1 MRPAPARERLKSH
14 RREDDVLLAEK
25 PKSGAAQRT
34 QAEAKRS
41 PWDDLSP
48 LREALFSVE
57 KLEEHARNLAREQVV
72 ATRPVSH
79 SSLARRIGDNAR
91 ALSQAYRTLSVASGA
106 GETIA
111 PAGEWILDNYHVVE
125 RQIRDI
131 RTDLPPGYYKR
142 LPKLGSGFLSGYP
155 RVLGASWAYVAHT
168 DSHFDPDI
176 LCRFLCAYQT
186 AAPLMIGEL
195 WAVPITLRVLL
206 VENLRRFAE
215 VTLRARAARLRANA
229 LADRLIIDAAHSPDA
244 LKTSLAALGEAGLN
258 NAFIDQLAQRLRD
271 QDPSVAPALAWLE
284 QRLAFD
290 KTSIDEVVG
299 AEQQREIN
307 ATITVRNIITS
318 MRLANDVDWRD
329 LVERMSLVDG
339 LLASSTAFARM
350 DFPTR
355 DLYRRAVED
364 IARGAG
370 RSELDITRSA
380 AAAAAQ
386 APPAE
391 IQDDPRIADPGHYLI
406 GAGRPWFEKTLGYQ
420 APPLSWPA
428 RAAKALGIGGY
439 VAAGV
444 SASLA
449 LLALGLWLISSF
461 DLGWRWLALLGALG
475 AAPAAEAAVSLVNNL
490 LTRGLV
496 ATSLPAMELPEGV
509 PDELRT
515 LVVAPTLLTSQ
526 EAVAELIQRL
536 EVHYLS
542 SPKGEVYFA
551 ILSDWTDADTPHA
564 DTDETLLQAAA
575 QGVARLNEKYGPAPA
590 GARFLLFHRKRVWTQ
605 SEGKWIGWERKRGKL
620 SELNELL
627 RGGGPTTFIPV
638 DGAEPRAP
646 QGVRYVIT
654 LDADTRLTAE
664 AVRRLIGK
672 MAHPLNAPRF
682 DPVKR
687 RVVDGYGI
695 LQPRVTPSM
704 PIGLDA
710 TPFLRIFSSMSG
722 IDPYAAAAS
731 DVYQDLL
738 GEGSYTGKG
747 IYDVDA
753 FRAALCERVPASSL
767 LSHDLFEGDFARAA
781 LVSDIEFVEEFPDR
795 YDVAA
800 LRHHRWARGDWQ
812 LLPWIIGLARDLRGR
827 PIAVTAVGR
836 WKMIDNLRRSLA
848 APAATLA
855 LLAGLALPAQASLVW
870 VSFILALLAAT
881 ALIPVM
887 SLFTPR
893 WGRVGR
899 RDLRAVAA
907 NVRLAFGQWLLS
919 FALLAH
925 QGLLMADATGRTLVR
940 LISRR
945 KLLEWTPAAQ
955 ARFAARP
962 TLASYYRYMF
972 GAVAIAI
979 AALVVSVT
987 AHGHISVAAALL
999 ALVWAVSP
1007 AIAVW
1012 ASQPHPPRRAR
1023 RLTPD
1028 DAMALRLI
1036 ARRTWRYFETFV
1048 TPAHNW
1054 LPPDNFQQDPK
1065 DLVAHRTSP
1074 TNIGLYLL
1082 SALAARDLGW
1092 SGLADTVVR
1101 LEATLATLRKLDRFR
1116 GHFYNWYDT
1125 HDLRALE
1132 PRYVSS
1138 VDSGNLAG
1146 HLIVVAN
1153 ACLEWG
1159 APPGKAPCSA
1169 LDVDALAIA
1178 RAEAAKLRA
1187 VRRMP
1192 TLPWEHLEQEL
1203 AELEQTARAPAT
1215 NLAGP
1220 IAHLAELSR
1229 RAETIADTVEAHALD
1244 QEDDASRDFVYWLRA
1259 ASNSFAKRFNETLSP
1274 PDEALTPKLAS
1285 LARSFRA
1292 MAIEMDFTFLL
1303 DRHRLLLS
1311 IGYRGADGVLDPSC
1325 YDLLA
1330 SEARLA
1336 SLFAIAKGDAP
1347 TKHWFRLGHAVTLLS
1362 QGPAL
1367 ISWSGSMFEY
1377 LMPALVMREP
1387 RHSLLERTNELIVQR
1402 QIEHGRRLR
1411 TPWGVS
1417 ESAYNARDLELN
1429 YQYSNFGVPGLGLK
1443 RGLADNLVI
1452 SPYATA
1458 LAAMVRPLA
1467 AVRNF
1472 RELAQMGA
1480 LGRFGFYEAVDFT
1493 PERVQAGRR
1502 AEIVQSFMAHH
1513 QGMTISAIA
1522 NVLCEDV
1529 LRARFHA
1536 EPMIKAVELLLQE
1549 RVPLDIQPPLASHGA
1564 ERATRT
1570 ISERNSAPSP
1580 RSPSPWSASPSA
1592 HLLSNGRYSVMLTAA
1607 GGGYSCWRGLALTR
1621 WREDAT
1627 CDDWGAFFYIR
1638 DVERDVFWSPTLQPA
1653 RRRAHVHRVS
1663 FDEGKAEFS
1672 CSGDGLSTTLEIIVS
1687 EEDDAEVR
1695 RLSIRNTGVAA
1706 RELEITSFAE
1716 LALSTA
1722 ASDIAHAAFSKL
1734 FVELEHLPR
1743 TGALI
1748 ARRRLRNPDEA
1759 PVWVAHLA
1767 IVEGELVGQR
1777 EFETDRSKFI
1787 GRGRDASQPLA
1798 VLSGAPLS
1806 GSTGATLDPIFALRR
1821 RVHLSPGESAR
1832 VHFWTMA
1839 ASSRQE
1845 VIELIDKHNDGA
1857 AFARAEAL
1865 AWTQAQIE
1873 LHHLGVDRASAG
1885 LYQRLAGHLLYANPA
1900 MRPGSN
1906 AISAGRADQSRL
1918 WSMGVS
1924 GDLPIILVRLS
1935 EAHEITVVDEAL
1947 QAFEYL
1953 RTKRLAVDLVIVNE
1967 RAASYQQDL
1976 QNAIEHAVHV
1986 AQARPHIGAETGGHI
2001 YVLRADLVGE
2011 AERAALASAAR
2022 VVLRGDR
2029 GSLTEQLRRRP
2040 EAAHIGREGPRKR
2053 ASASPLQTPG
2063 PAPDLDYFNGL
2074 GGFAR
2079 TGDEYVIT
2087 LAPGQTTPAPWINV
2101 IANAGFGFQV
2111 SETGAGFAWSEN
2123 SREHQI
2129 TPWSNDAVRDPAGQ
2143 AFYVRDCD
2151 SGELLS
2157 PTAAPLHDEDASY
2170 IIRHGRGYS
2179 RFEHAARGLALS
2191 LVEYVPLT
2199 DPLKISRLVIVNTG
2213 KAPRRLAI
2221 AAYVEW
2227 VLGPSR
2233 QSSAPHIV
2241 TELDQSG
2248 ALLASNSWN
2257 GAFASRVAFADM
2269 AGRQQSWTC
2278 DRREFIGRNGSL
2290 SAPAALVADV
2300 HMSGRLGAGLDPCAA
2315 MQTNIE
2321 LAAGQSAEIVFLLGD
2336 APSAEAARALIER
2349 YRTADLDA
2357 VLDDVR
2363 AFWNDTLGAVQVKTP
2378 DRSFDLMMNGAL
2390 LYQTLACR
2398 MWARSGFYQA
2408 SGAYGF
2414 RDQLQDAMALTTAR
2428 PELARAHLLRAA
2440 AQQFKEGDVQHWWLP
2455 HTGQGV
2461 RTRIS
2466 DDRLWLPYAVAHYI
2480 AATGDVAILD
2490 EHAPFLEGSEL
2501 EVGQA
2506 EAFFRPDR
2514 SRETATLYEHCARA
2528 LDASLAV
2535 GAHGAPLI
2543 GGGDWNDGL
2552 NRLGLEGRGE
2562 SVWLGWFLCAVLDD
2576 FLPLAE
2582 AKNDTAR
2589 AAQWRQRAGSIRA
2602 ALEREAWDGEWYRRA
2617 WADNGEAIGSAANEE
2632 CRLDSIAQSW
2642 AVLSGAAE
2650 PERARRA
2657 MAAVE
2662 RDLIREQDGMA
2673 LLFAPPF
2680 DKALLDPGYIKGYP
2694 PGIRENGGQYTHGAV
2709 WSIMALAAL
2718 GEGDKAAAL
2727 FWMLNPINHAR
2738 TRTDAHRYRVEPYVM
2753 AADVY
2758 SAPGQV
2764 GRGGWTWYTGSAGLM
2779 YRAGLEHIL
2788 GLRIE
2793 GHQLRIAPCIPKNW
2807 PGFSLTLRRGS
2818 TSFEISVAN
2827 PDGVSSGVERLLLD
2841 GRELAAPSVPL
2852 LQDGQSHR
2860 IEVVLGG
2867 GAPVA
2872 ADQDEAPARL

>member
-1 MRPAPARERLKSH
+1 MKAPPARARLRLH
-14 RREDDVLLAEK
+14 RLEDDVVLAAK
-25 PKSGAAQRT
+25 PNGAPQRAQGD
-34 QAEAKRS
+34 AKGS
-41 PWDDLSP
+41 PWDDISP

-57 KLEEHARNLAREQVV
+57 RLEEHARNLAREHTI
-72 ATRPVSH
+72 AARPASRP
-79 SSLARRIGDNAR
+79 SLARRIGANAR
-91 ALSQAYRTLSVASGA
+91 VLSEAYQTLSAAAGA

-131 RTDLPPGYYKR
+131 RTDLPPGYYKT
-142 LPKLGSGFLSGYP
+142 LPKLGSGFLQGYP
-155 RVLGASWAYVAHT
+155 RVLGATWAYVAHT

-186 AAPLMIGEL
+186 TAPLMIGEL

-215 VTLRARAARLRANA
+215 VTLRAREARIRANA
-229 LADRLIIDAAHSPDA
+229 LADRLIIDAARGADT
-244 LKTSLAALGEAGLN
+244 LKASLAALGDAALS
-258 NAFIDQLAQRLRD
+258 NAFTDQLAQRLRD

-284 QRLAFD
+284 QRLAFE

-339 LLASSTAFARM
+339 VLANSTAFARM

-355 DLYRRAVED
+355 DLYRRAIED

-370 RSELDITRSA
+370 RSELDIARSA

-391 IQDDPRIADPGHYLI
+391 IQDNPRIADPGHYLI
-406 GAGRPWFEKTLGYQ
+406 GAGRPWFEKALDYS

-444 SASLA
+444 STSLA
-449 LLALGLWLISSF
+449 LLGLGLWVMASF
-461 DLGWRWLALLGALG
+461 GLDWRWLTLLGVVG
-475 AAPAAEAAVSLVNNL
+475 AVPAAEAAVAIVNNA

-509 PDELRT
+509 PNELRT
-515 LVVAPTLLTSQ
+515 LVVAPILLTSQ
-526 EAVAELIQRL
+526 EAIAELIQRL

-551 ILSDWTDADTPHA
+551 LLSDWTDANAPHT
-564 DTDETLLQAAA
+564 DTDDALVHRAA
-575 QGVARLNEKYGPAPA
+575 QGIAQLNEKYGPARA
-590 GARFLLFHRKRVWTQ
+590 GARFLLLHRKRVWTP

-627 RGGGPTTFIPV
+627 RSGRPTTFVAV
-638 DGAEPRAP
+638 DGAAPRAP
-646 QGVRYVIT
+646 EGVRYVIT

-672 MAHPLNAPRF
+672 MAHPLNAPRL
-682 DPVKR
+682 DPLKR

-704 PIGLDA
+704 PVGCDA
-710 TPFLRIFSSMSG
+710 TPFLRIFSNMSG

-753 FRAALCERVPASSL
+753 FRAALCDRVPASSL

-795 YDVAA
+795 YDAAA

-812 LLPWIIGLARDLRGR
+812 LLPWIIGPARDLRGK
-827 PIAVTAVGR
+827 PVAVTAVGR
-836 WKMIDNLRRSLA
+836 WKMIDNLRRSFA

-855 LLAGLALPAQASLVW
+855 LLAGLALSTQASLAW
-870 VSFILALLAAT
+870 IGFILALLAAAPLMPVL
-881 ALIPVM
+881 AL
-887 SLFTPR
+887 LAPR
-893 WGRVGR
+893 WGHGGR

-907 NVRLAFGQWLLS
+907 NIRLALAQWLLS
-919 FALLAH
+919 SALLAH
-925 QGLLMADATGRTLVR
+925 QGWLMADAAGRTLLR
-940 LISRR
+940 LVSRK

-955 ARFAARP
+955 ARFSARP

-972 GAVAIAI
+972 GALAIGG
-979 AALVVSVT
+979 AALVVSWM
-987 AHGHISVAAALL
+987 AHGHISVASAVL
-999 ALVWAVSP
+999 ALAWSASP

-1012 ASQPHPPRRAR
+1012 ASRTHSPRRAR
-1023 RLTPD
+1023 KLTVE
-1028 DAMALRLI
+1028 DAKALRLI

-1065 DLVAHRTSP
+1065 AVVAHRTSP

-1082 SALAARDLGW
+1082 SALAAHDLGW
-1092 SGLADTVVR
+1092 AGLGDTLAR
-1101 LEATLATLRKLDRFR
+1101 LEATLATLNKLDRFR

-1153 ACLEWG
+1153 ACIEWG
-1159 APPGKAPCSA
+1159 ARPGKASCSA
-1169 LDVDALAIA
+1169 LDVDALSIA
-1178 RAEAAKLRA
+1178 RAEAASLRA

-1192 TLPWEHLEQEL
+1192 TLPWEHVEQEL
-1203 AELEQTARAPAT
+1203 AELEQKVYA
-1215 NLAGP
+1215 LAGDQAAP
-1220 IAHLAELSR
+1220 IEHLSELSR

-1244 QEDDASRDFVYWLRA
+1244 DDDDSSRDLVYWLRA
-1259 ASNSFAKRFNETLSP
+1259 ASSSFAKRLNETLSP
-1274 PDEALTPKLAS
+1274 TDEALGQRLAS
-1285 LARSFRA
+1285 LARAFRT
-1292 MAIEMDFTFLL
+1292 MAVEMDFTFLL

-1347 TKHWFRLGHAVTLLS
+1347 TKHWFRLGHAVTLLA

-1402 QIEHGRRLR
+1402 QIEHGRDAR

-1458 LAAMVRPLA
+1458 LAAMVQPLA

-1472 RELAQMGA
+1472 RELAEMGA

-1493 PERVQAGRR
+1493 PERVQTGRR

-1522 NVLCEDV
+1522 NVLCADV

-1536 EPMIKAVELLLQE
+1536 EPMIKAAELLLQE
-1549 RVPLDIQPPLASHGA
+1549 RVPLDIQPPPASHGA
-1564 ERATRT
+1564 ERAARP
-1570 ISERNSAPSP
+1570 IAERNSVPSP
-1580 RSPSPWSASPSA
+1580 RSPSPWSASPSS
-1592 HLLSNGRYSVMLTAA
+1592 HLLSNGRYSVMVTASGA
-1607 GGGYSCWRGLALTR
+1607 GYSCWRGLALTR

-1627 CDDWGAFFYIR
+1627 CDDWGAFLYIR

-1653 RRRAHVHRVS
+1653 RRRAHAHRVS

-1672 CSGDGLSTTLEIIVS
+1672 CSGDGLSTALEILVS

-1695 RLSIRNTGVAA
+1695 RLSIRNTGLGA
-1706 RELEITSFAE
+1706 REVEVTSFAE
-1716 LALSTA
+1716 LALTTP
-1722 ASDIAHAAFSKL
+1722 ASDIAHPAFSKL
-1734 FVELEHLPR
+1734 FVEIEHLAR

-1748 ARRRLRNPDEA
+1748 ARRRLRSADEPA
-1759 PVWVAHLA
+1759 MWAAHLA
-1767 IVEGELVGQR
+1767 VVEGELVGQR
-1777 EFETDRSKFI
+1777 EFETDRGKFL
-1787 GRGRDASQPLA
+1787 GRGRDVGQPLA

-1821 RVHLSPGESAR
+1821 RVRLGPGESAR
-1832 VHFWTMA
+1832 IHFWTVA

-1845 VIELIDKHNDGA
+1845 VIELIDKHNDSA
-1857 AFARAEAL
+1857 AFARAQAL

-1873 LHHLGVDRASAG
+1873 LHHLGVDRAAAG
-1885 LYQRLAGHLLYANPA
+1885 VYQRLAGHLLYANPA
-1900 MRPGSN
+1900 MRPGSD
-1906 AISAGRADQSRL
+1906 AIDAGRADQSRL

-1924 GDLPIILVRLS
+1924 GDLPILLVRLS
-1935 EAHEITVVDEAL
+1935 EAHEIAIVEEAL

-2001 YVLRADLVGE
+2001 YVLRADLV
-2011 AERAALASAAR
+2011 AELQRAALASAAR

-2029 GSLTEQLRRRP
+2029 GSLAEQLRRRP
-2040 EAAHIGREGPRKR
+2040 EAAHIGREAPRKR
-2053 ASASPLQTPG
+2053 ASGSALHTPG

-2111 SETGAGFAWSEN
+2111 SEAGAGFVWSEN

-2129 TPWSNDAVRDPAGQ
+2129 TPWSNDPVRDSAGQ
-2143 AFYVRDCD
+2143 AFYVRDRD
-2151 SGELLS
+2151 SGEIFS
-2157 PTAAPLHDEDASY
+2157 PTAAPLHDEGASHT
-2170 IIRHGRGYS
+2170 IRHGRGYS
-2179 RFEHAARGLALS
+2179 RFEHAARGLSLS
-2191 LVEYVPLT
+2191 LIEYVPLA
-2199 DPLKISRLVIVNTG
+2199 DPIKISRLVIVNT
-2213 KAPRRLAI
+2213 AQASRRLAI

-2227 VLGPSR
+2227 ALGASR

-2241 TELDQSG
+2241 TERDQNG
-2248 ALLASNSWN
+2248 ALFASNSWN

-2269 AGRQQSWTC
+2269 GGRQQSWTG

-2290 SAPAALVADV
+2290 SAPAALAADADL
-2300 HMSGRLGAGLDPCAA
+2300 SGRLGAGLDPCAA
-2315 MQTNIE
+2315 MVTNIE

-2336 APSAEAARALIER
+2336 APSAETARALIER

-2357 VLDDVR
+2357 VLDEVR

-2378 DRSFDLMMNGAL
+2378 DHSFDLMMNGAL

-2414 RDQLQDAMALTTAR
+2414 RDQLQDAMALVIAK
-2428 PELARAHLLRAA
+2428 PELARAHLLCAA
-2440 AQQFKEGDVQHWWLP
+2440 AQQFQKGDVQHWWLP
-2455 HTGQGV
+2455 HSGQGV

-2466 DDRLWLPYAVAHYI
+2466 DDRLWLPFAVAHYL
-2480 AATGDVAILD
+2480 ATTGDEAILD
-2490 EHAPFLEGSEL
+2490 EHASFLEGPEL
-2501 EVGQA
+2501 KAGQA
-2506 EAFFRPDR
+2506 EAFFRPER
-2514 SRETATLYEHCARA
+2514 SHETATLYEHCARA

-2543 GGGDWNDGL
+2543 GGGDWNDGF
-2552 NRLGLEGRGE
+2552 NRMGLEGRGE
-2562 SVWLGWFLCAVLDD
+2562 SVWLGWFLCAALRD
-2576 FLPLAE
+2576 FLPIAE
-2582 AKNDTAR
+2582 AKSDAAR
-2589 AAQWRQRAGSIRA
+2589 VARWRQHAQSLRA

-2617 WADNGEAIGSAANEE
+2617 WTDNGEAIGSAANEE

-2642 AVLSGAAE
+2642 AVLSGAADG
-2650 PERARRA
+2650 ERARRA

-2662 RDLIREQDGMA
+2662 RDLVREQDGMA
-2673 LLFAPPF
+2673 LLFTPPF
-2680 DKALLDPGYIKGYP
+2680 DKARLDPGYIKGYP
-2694 PGIRENGGQYTHGAV
+2694 PGVRENGGQYTHGAV

-2779 YRAGLEHIL
+2779 YRAGLEYIL

-2807 PGFSLTLRRGS
+2807 PGFSLTLRHGS
-2818 TSFEISVAN
+2818 ISLEISVAN
-2827 PDGVSSGVERLLLD
+2827 PRGVSCGVERLLLD
-2841 GRELAAPSVPL
+2841 GRELAGPSVPL
-2852 LQDGQSHR
+2852 PQDGQAHR
-2860 IEVVLGG
+2860 LEIVLGG

-2872 ADQDEAPARL
+2872 ADQDRAPALA

>member
-1 MRPAPARERLKSH
+1 MKSARERLRLH
-14 RREDDVLLAEK
+14 RPEDDVVLAAK
-25 PKSGAAQRT
+25 PRNGVLRRAHG
-34 QAEAKRS
+34 EAKRS
-41 PWDDLSP
+41 PWDDLTP
-48 LREALFSVE
+48 LREPLFSVE
-57 KLEEHARNLAREQVV
+57 RLEEHARNLAREHII
-72 ATRPVSH
+72 AARPASRP
-79 SSLARRIGDNAR
+79 SLARRIGDNAR
-91 ALSQAYRTLSVASGA
+91 ALSEAYHNLLAAAGA

-125 RQIRDI
+125 RQIREI
-131 RTDLPPGYYKR
+131 RTDLPAGYYKR
-142 LPKLGSGFLSGYP
+142 LPKLGSGFLRGYP
-155 RVLGASWAYVAHT
+155 RVLGATWAYVAHT

-206 VENLRRFAE
+206 VENLRRFAQ
-215 VTLRARAARLRANA
+215 VTLRAREARIRADG
-229 LADRLIIDAAHSPDA
+229 LADRLIIDAARGPDA
-244 LKTSLAALGEAGLN
+244 LKASLAALGEAGLN
-258 NAFIDQLAQRLRD
+258 NAFADQLAQRLRD

-284 QRLAFD
+284 QRLAFE
-290 KTSIDEVVG
+290 KTTIDEIVG

-318 MRLANDVDWRD
+318 MRLVNDVDWRD

-339 LLASSTAFARM
+339 LLANSMAFARM

-364 IARGAG
+364 MARGAG
-370 RSELDITRSA
+370 RSELDVARSA

-391 IQDDPRIADPGHYLI
+391 VQDDPRIADPGHYLI
-406 GAGRPWFEKTLGYQ
+406 GAGRTWFEKALGYR

-428 RAAKALGIGGY
+428 RMAKALGIGGY

-444 SASLA
+444 SASLV
-449 LLALGLWLISSF
+449 LLALGLWLMASF
-461 DLGWRWLALLGALG
+461 GLDWRWLALLGVLG
-475 AAPAAEAAVSLVNNL
+475 AVPAAEAAVSLVNNL
-490 LTRGLV
+490 LTRGLI
-496 ATSLPAMELPEGV
+496 ATFLPAMDLPEGV

-515 LVVAPTLLTSQ
+515 LVVTPTLLTSQ
-526 EAVAELIQRL
+526 EAVEDLIQRL

-551 ILSDWTDADTPHA
+551 LLSDWTDADAPHI
-564 DTDETLLQAAA
+564 DTDNALLQAAA
-575 QGVARLNEKYGPAPA
+575 QGIAQLNGRYGPARA
-590 GARFLLFHRKRVWTQ
+590 GARFLLLHRKRVWTQ

-627 RGGGPTTFIPV
+627 RGGRPTTFVPV
-638 DGAEPRAP
+638 DGVAPRAP
-646 QGVRYVIT
+646 PGVRYVIT

-687 RVVDGYGI
+687 RVVAGYAI
-695 LQPRVTPSM
+695 MQPRVTPSM
-704 PIGLDA
+704 PIGRDA

-753 FRAALCERVPASSL
+753 FRAALCERVPCSSL

-795 YDVAA
+795 YDAAA

-812 LLPWIIGLARDLRGR
+812 LLPWIIGLGRDLHGNRV
-827 PIAVTAVGR
+827 AVTAVGR
-836 WKMIDNLRRSLA
+836 WKMIDNLRRSFA

-855 LLAGLALPAQASLVW
+855 LLAGLALPTQASLAW
-870 VSFILALLAAT
+870 IGFLLALLSAAPLVPVL
-881 ALIPVM
+881 AL
-887 SLFTPR
+887 FAPR
-893 WGRVGR
+893 WGRAGR

-907 NVRLAFGQWLLS
+907 SVRLALAQWLLS
-919 FALLAH
+919 SALLAH
-925 QGLLMADATGRTLVR
+925 QGLLMADAAGRTLAR
-940 LISRR
+940 LVSRK

-955 ARFAARP
+955 ARFSARP
-962 TLASYYRYMF
+962 TLASYYRYMY

-979 AALVVSVT
+979 GALVVSWT
-987 AHGHISVAAALL
+987 AHGHISVAAAAL
-999 ALVWAVSP
+999 ALAWAASP

-1012 ASQPHPPRRAR
+1012 ASRRRPPRRAR
-1023 RLTPD
+1023 RLTPE
-1028 DAMALRLI
+1028 DAKALRLI
-1036 ARRTWRYFETFV
+1036 ARRTWRYFESFV

-1065 DLVAHRTSP
+1065 DVVAHRTSP

-1092 SGLADTVVR
+1092 VSLGDTLER
-1101 LEATLATLRKLDRFR
+1101 LEATLATLKKLDRFR
-1116 GHFYNWYDT
+1116 GHFFNWYDT

-1153 ACLEWG
+1153 ACLEW
-1159 APPGKAPCSA
+1159 AAQPAKASCSA
-1169 LDVDALAIA
+1169 LDVDALTIA
-1178 RAEAAKLRA
+1178 RAEAAGLRA
-1187 VRRMP
+1187 LRRMP
-1192 TLPWEHLEQEL
+1192 TLPWEHVEREL
-1203 AELEQTARAPAT
+1203 AELELTARA
-1215 NLAGP
+1215 LAGDQTGA
-1220 IAHLAELSR
+1220 IESLSELSR
-1229 RAETIADTVEAHALD
+1229 RVEIIADTVAAHALD
-1244 QEDDASRDFVYWLRA
+1244 QGDETSRDLVYWLGA
-1259 ASNSFAKRFNETLSP
+1259 ASGNFTKRLHEARSP
-1274 PDEALTPKLAS
+1274 ADEALGARLAS
-1285 LARSFRA
+1285 LARDFRA
-1292 MAIEMDFTFLL
+1292 MAVEMDFAFLL

-1347 TKHWFRLGHAVTLLS
+1347 TKHWFRLSHAVTLLR

-1387 RHSLLERTNELIVQR
+1387 RHSLLERTNELVVQR

-1411 TPWGVS
+1411 TPWGIS
-1417 ESAYNARDLELN
+1417 ESAYNARDLEFN

-1458 LAAMVRPLA
+1458 LAAMVQPLA
-1467 AVRNF
+1467 AVHNF
-1472 RELAQMGA
+1472 RELAEMGA
-1480 LGRFGFYEAVDFT
+1480 LGRFGFYEAIDFT

-1536 EPMIKAVELLLQE
+1536 EPMIKAAELLLQE
-1549 RVPLDIQPPLASHGA
+1549 RVPLDIQPPPTSHGV
-1564 ERATRT
+1564 ERATRP
-1570 ISERNSAPSP
+1570 IAERDSAPSP
-1580 RSPSPWSASPSA
+1580 RSPSPWSASPSS

-1607 GGGYSCWRGLALTR
+1607 GGGNSCWRGLALTR

-1627 CDDWGAFFYIR
+1627 SDDWGAFIYIR
-1638 DVERDVFWSPTLQPA
+1638 DIERGVFWSPTLQPA
-1653 RRRAHVHRVS
+1653 RRRAHAHRAS

-1695 RLSIRNTGVAA
+1695 RLSIRNTGAAA
-1706 RELEITSFAE
+1706 REVEVTSFAE
-1716 LALSTA
+1716 LALCTP
-1722 ASDIAHAAFSKL
+1722 ASDVAHPAFSKL
-1734 FVELEHLPR
+1734 FVEIEHLPR

-1748 ARRRLRNPDEA
+1748 ARRRPRSPTEPA
-1759 PVWVAHLA
+1759 FWAAHMA
-1767 IVEGELVGQR
+1767 VVEGELVGQR
-1777 EFETDRSKFI
+1777 EFETDRGKFL

-1798 VLSGAPLS
+1798 VFSGAPLS
-1806 GSTGATLDPIFALRR
+1806 CSTGATLDPIFALRR
-1821 RVHLSPGESAR
+1821 RVRLGPGESAR
-1832 VHFWTMA
+1832 IHFWTMA

-1845 VIELIDKHNDGA
+1845 LIELLDKHNDSA

-1873 LHHLGVDRASAG
+1873 LHHLGVDRAAAG

-1900 MRPGSN
+1900 MRPGSDV
-1906 AISAGRADQSRL
+1906 ISAGRADQSRL

-1924 GDLPIILVRLS
+1924 GDLPIVLVRLS
-1935 EAHEITVVDEAL
+1935 EAHEIAIVEEAL

-1953 RTKRLAVDLVIVNE
+1953 RAKRLAVDLVIVNE

-2001 YVLRADLVGE
+2001 YVLRADLV
-2011 AERAALASAAR
+2011 AEPARAALASAAR

-2029 GSLTEQLRRRP
+2029 GSLAEQLRRRP
-2040 EAAHIGREGPRKR
+2040 EAAHIGREAPRKQ
-2053 ASASPLQTPG
+2053 ASVSALQTPG

-2079 TGDEYVIT
+2079 TGDEYVII
-2087 LAPGQTTPAPWINV
+2087 LAPGQATPAPWINV
-2101 IANAGFGFQV
+2101 IANEELGFQV
-2111 SETGAGFAWSEN
+2111 SETGAGFVWSEN

-2129 TPWSNDAVRDPAGQ
+2129 TPWSNDPVRDPAGQ
-2143 AFYVRDCD
+2143 AFYLRDRD
-2151 SGELLS
+2151 TGELFS
-2157 PTAAPLHDEDASY
+2157 PTVAPLHDESAAY
-2170 IIRHGRGYS
+2170 TIRHGRGYS
-2179 RFEHAARGLALS
+2179 RFERAARGLSLS
-2191 LVEYVPLT
+2191 LVEYVPLA
-2199 DPLKISRLVIVNTG
+2199 DPVKISRLVIVNTSQ
-2213 KAPRRLAI
+2213 APRRLAV

-2227 VLGPSR
+2227 ALGPSR
-2233 QSSAPHIV
+2233 QSAAPHIV
-2241 TELDQSG
+2241 TELDPNG
-2248 ALLASNSWN
+2248 ALLATNSWN

-2269 AGRQQSWTC
+2269 AGRQQSWTG

-2290 SAPAALVADV
+2290 SAPAGLAADA
-2300 HMSGRLGAGLDPCAA
+2300 HLSGRLGAGLDPCAA
-2315 MQTNIE
+2315 MQTHVE
-2321 LAAGQSAEIVFLLGD
+2321 LAAGESVEIVFLLGD
-2336 APSAEAARALIER
+2336 GASTEAAQALIER

-2357 VLDDVR
+2357 VLDEVR
-2363 AFWNDTLGAVQVKTP
+2363 AFWSQTLGAVQVTTP
-2378 DRSFDLMMNGAL
+2378 DRSFDIMMNGWL
-2390 LYQTLACR
+2390 GYQTLVCR
-2398 MWARSGFYQA
+2398 TWARSGFYQA
-2408 SGAYGF
+2408 SGAFGF
-2414 RDQLQDAMALTTAR
+2414 RDQLQDVMALVLMRPDVAR
-2428 PELARAHLLRAA
+2428 KHLLRAA
-2440 AQQFKEGDVQHWWLP
+2440 SRQFPEGDVQHWWLP
-2455 HTGQGV
+2455 ETGQGV

-2466 DDRLWLPYAVAHYI
+2466 DDRLWLPYAAAHYLQMTND
-2480 AATGDVAILD
+2480 AGLLD
-2490 EHAPFLEGSEL
+2490 EPVSFLSGRQVEEN
-2501 EVGQA
+2501 EQ
-2506 EAFFRPDR
+2506 EAFFRPGAVCGEA
-2514 SRETATLYEHCARA
+2514 SFYEHCARA
-2528 LDASLAV
+2528 IDASLDV

-2543 GGGDWNDGL
+2543 GAGDWNDGM
-2552 NRLGLEGRGE
+2552 NRVGVAGRGE
-2562 SVWLGWFLCAVLDD
+2562 SVWLGWFLYAVISR
-2576 FLPLAE
+2576 FSPLAQ
-2582 AKNDTAR
+2582 AR
-2589 AAQWRQRAGSIRA
+2589 GDHRRAEHWNAHAQALQE

-2617 WADNGEAIGSAANEE
+2617 WYDDGTVLGSAASEE
-2632 CRLDSIAQSW
+2632 CRIDSIAQSW
-2642 AVLSGAAE
+2642 AVLSGAAN
-2650 PERARRA
+2650 PERAQRA
-2657 MAAVE
+2657 MTALE
-2662 RDLIREQDGMA
+2662 RDLIRSQDGLA

-2680 DKALLDPGYIKGYP
+2680 DRTPNDPGYIKGYP
-2694 PGIRENGGQYTHGAV
+2694 PGVRENGGQYTHAAV
-2709 WSIMALAAL
+2709 WSVMALAAL
-2718 GEGDKAAAL
+2718 GEGDKAAGL

-2738 TRTDAHRYRVEPYVM
+2738 TRTDAHRYKVEPYVM

-2758 SAPGQV
+2758 AASAQV

-2779 YRAGLEHIL
+2779 YRAGLESIL

-2793 GHQLRIAPCIPKNW
+2793 ADDIVLSPCIP
-2807 PGFSLTLRRGS
+2807 S
-2818 TSFEISVAN
+2818 TWQGYTISIRLDAAEYEIRVTN
-2827 PDGVSSGVERLLLD
+2827 PRSVSSGIAELSLD
-2841 GRELAAPSVPL
+2841 GATLPEARIPIRAGRHQVDVMLGCSGDAMAP
-2852 LQDGQSHR
+2852 R
-2860 IEVVLGG
+2860 
-2867 GAPVA
+2867 
-2872 ADQDEAPARL
+2872 

>member
-1 MRPAPARERLKSH
+1 MKSTPTRKRRRPHRARA
-14 RREDDVLLAEK
+14 DVVLATM
-25 PKSGAAQRT
+25 PNDGGPQR
-34 QAEAKRS
+34 ASVEAKRS
-41 PWDDLSP
+41 PWNDQAP
-48 LREALFSVE
+48 LRQALYSVE
-57 KLEEHARNLAREQVV
+57 KLEEHARNLAREHIIAPRRVS
-72 ATRPVSH
+72 RP
-79 SSLARRIGDNAR
+79 SLARRVGQNAQ
-91 ALSQAYRTLSVASGA
+91 ALNEVFQTLSAAAAA

-131 RTDLPPGYYKR
+131 KTDLPPGYYKR
-142 LPKLGSGFLSGYP
+142 LPKLGSGLLAGYP
-155 RVLGASWAYVAHT
+155 RVLGATWAYVAHT

-215 VTLRARAARLRANA
+215 ATLRARAARIRADA
-229 LADRLIIDAAHSPDA
+229 LADKLITDAARGGDT
-244 LKTSLAALGEAGLN
+244 LKESLAALGGAAPS
-258 NAFIDQLAQRLRD
+258 NAFTDQLAQRLRD

-284 QRLAFD
+284 QRLAFER
-290 KTSIDEVVG
+290 TSIDEVVG

-329 LVERMSLVDG
+329 LIERVSLIDG
-339 LLASSTAFARM
+339 VLANSSPFARM

-355 DLYRRAVED
+355 DLYRRAVEEL
-364 IARGAG
+364 ARGAG
-370 RSELDITRSA
+370 RAELDVARSA

-386 APPAE
+386 APRAE
-391 IQDDPRIADPGHYLI
+391 SQHNPRIADPGHYLI
-406 GAGRPWFEKTLGYQ
+406 GGGRPWFERALGYR
-420 APPLSWPA
+420 APVLSWPS
-428 RAAKALGIGGY
+428 RVAKGLGVGGY

-444 SASLA
+444 SASIA
-449 LLALGLWLISSF
+449 LLVAGLSVMASF
-461 DLGWRWLALLGALG
+461 GLEWRWLALLGFLG
-475 AAPAAEAAVSLVNNL
+475 AVPAAEAAVSLVNYF

-509 PDELRT
+509 PDALRT
-515 LVVAPTLLTSQ
+515 LVVAPTMLTS
-526 EAVAELIQRL
+526 EGSVEDLIQRL

-551 ILSDWTDADTPHA
+551 LLSDWADADAAHA
-564 DTDETLLQAAA
+564 DSDDALLGTAA
-575 QGVARLNEKYGPAPA
+575 QGIARLNQKYGA
-590 GARFLLFHRKRVWTQ
+590 GRAGSRFLLLHRKRVWTQ

-627 RGGGPTTFIPV
+627 RGGKATTFV
-638 DGAEPRAP
+638 SVAGAPPLAP
-646 QGVRYVIT
+646 AGVRYVIT

-687 RVVDGYGI
+687 RVVEGYGI

-704 PIGLDA
+704 PIGRDA

-753 FRAALCERVPASSL
+753 FRAALCERVPVSSL

-781 LVSDIEFVEEFPDR
+781 LVSDIEFVEDFPDR
-795 YDVAA
+795 YDAAA

-812 LLPWIIGLARDLRGR
+812 LLPWITGLARDLRGK
-827 PIAVTAVGR
+827 PVAVTAVGR
-836 WKMIDNLRRSLA
+836 WKMIDNLRRSFA

-855 LLAGLALPAQASLVW
+855 LLAGLALPQAASLAW
-870 VSFILALLAAT
+870 IGFILALLAAAPFLPVL
-881 ALIPVM
+881 AL
-887 SLFTPR
+887 FAPR
-893 WGRVGR
+893 WGRAGR
-899 RDLRAVAA
+899 RDLRAVADS
-907 NVRLAFGQWLLS
+907 VRLALGQWLLS
-919 FALLAH
+919 GALLAH
-925 QGLLMADATGRTLVR
+925 QALLMTDAAARTLVR
-940 LISRR
+940 LVSRK

-955 ARFAARP
+955 ARFGARP
-962 TLASYYRYMF
+962 TLASYYRSMY
-972 GAVAIAI
+972 GVAVIAI
-979 AALVVSVT
+979 TALGVSWS
-987 AHGHISVAAALL
+987 AHGHISAAAATL
-999 ALVWAVSP
+999 ALVWAASP

-1012 ASQPHPPRRAR
+1012 VSGTHPRRAH
-1023 RLTPD
+1023 RLTAD
-1028 DAMALRLI
+1028 DARALRLI

-1054 LPPDNFQQDPK
+1054 LPPDNFQQDPT
-1065 DLVAHRTSP
+1065 DVVAHRTSP

-1092 SGLADTVVR
+1092 ASLSDTLTR
-1101 LEATLATLRKLDRFR
+1101 LEATLATLHKLDRFR

-1153 ACLEWG
+1153 ACLEW
-1159 APPGKAPCSA
+1159 AARPAKAACSA
-1169 LDVDALAIA
+1169 LDIDALTIA
-1178 RAEAAKLRA
+1178 RTEAANLRA
-1187 VRRMP
+1187 LRRMP
-1192 TLPWEHLEQEL
+1192 ALAWAQVERDL
-1203 AELEQTARAPAT
+1203 AELEETARAIAIDE
-1215 NLAGP
+1215 ASP
-1220 IAHLAELSR
+1220 IETLSALSR
-1229 RAETIADTVEAHALD
+1229 RAETIADTVAAHALD
-1244 QEDDASRDFVYWLRA
+1244 HSDAASQDLVYWLRA
-1259 ASNSFAKRFNETLSP
+1259 AALSFAGRLN
-1274 PDEALTPKLAS
+1274 EALSRADVALGPKLTS
-1285 LARSFRA
+1285 LARAFRTL
-1292 MAIEMDFTFLL
+1292 AIEMDFSFLL

-1377 LMPALVMREP
+1377 LMPALVLHEP
-1387 RHSLLERTNELIVQR
+1387 RYSLLERTNELIVHQ
-1402 QIEHGRRLR
+1402 QIEHGRRMR
-1411 TPWGVS
+1411 TPWGIS

-1458 LAAMVRPLA
+1458 LGAMVQPLA

-1472 RELAQMGA
+1472 RALAEMGA

-1493 PERVQAGRR
+1493 PERVQVGRR
-1502 AEIVQSFMAHH
+1502 SEIVQSFMAHH
-1513 QGMTISAIA
+1513 QGMTISAIT
-1522 NVLCEDV
+1522 NVLCDNV
-1529 LRARFHA
+1529 LRTRFHA
-1536 EPMIKAVELLLQE
+1536 EPMIKAAELLLQE
-1549 RVPLDIQPPLASHGA
+1549 RVPLDVQPPPASHGEESAAQAIA
-1564 ERATRT
+1564 ER
-1570 ISERNSAPSP
+1570 SSAPSP

-1592 HLLSNGRYSVMLTAA
+1592 HLLSNGSYSVMLTASGA
-1607 GGGYSCWRGLALTR
+1607 GYSSWRGLALTR

-1627 CDDWGAFFYIR
+1627 CDDWGAFLYIR

-1653 RRRAHVHRVS
+1653 RRSAHTHRVS

-1672 CSGDGLSTTLEIIVS
+1672 CSGDGLATTLEIIVS

-1695 RLSIRNTGVAA
+1695 RLSIRNTSISA
-1706 RELEITSFAE
+1706 REVEVTSYAE

-1722 ASDIAHAAFSKL
+1722 ASDIAHPAFSKL
-1734 FVELEHLPR
+1734 FVEIEHLPR

-1748 ARRRLRNPDEA
+1748 ARRRLRNPEEPA
-1759 PVWVAHLA
+1759 IWAAHLA
-1767 IVEGELVGQR
+1767 VVEGELVGQR
-1777 EFETDRSKFI
+1777 EFETDRGKFL
-1787 GRGRDASQPLA
+1787 GRGRDAAQPLA

-1806 GSTGATLDPIFALRR
+1806 GATGATLDPIFALRR
-1821 RVHLSPGESAR
+1821 RVRLAPGENAR
-1832 VHFWTMA
+1832 IHFWTMA

-1845 VIELIDKHNDGA
+1845 LIELIDKHNDSA

-1873 LHHLGVDRASAG
+1873 LHHLGVDRAAAG

-1900 MRPGSN
+1900 MRPGSD

-1924 GDLPIILVRLS
+1924 GDLPIVLVRLS
-1935 EAHEITVVDEAL
+1935 DAHEIAIVEETL

-1953 RTKRLAVDLVIVNE
+1953 RTKRMAVDLVIVNE
-1967 RAASYQQDL
+1967 RAASYQQEL
-1976 QNAIEHAVHV
+1976 QNAIEHAVHI
-1986 AQARPHIGAETGGHI
+1986 AQARPHIGAETGGHVF
-2001 YVLRADLVGE
+2001 VLRADLVGE
-2011 AERAALASAAR
+2011 PERAALASAAR
-2022 VVLRGDR
+2022 VVLTGDR
-2029 GSLTEQLRRRP
+2029 GSLAEQLRRRP
-2040 EAAHIGREGPRKR
+2040 EAAHIGREAPRKR
-2053 ASASPLQTPG
+2053 ASASALQTPG
-2063 PAPDLDYFNGL
+2063 RAPDLDYFNGL

-2079 TGDEYVIT
+2079 TGDEYVIS
-2087 LAPGQTTPAPWINV
+2087 LGPGQTTPAPWINV

-2111 SETGAGFAWSEN
+2111 SETGAGFVWSEN
-2123 SREHQI
+2123 SREHQV
-2129 TPWSNDAVRDPAGQ
+2129 TPWSNDPVRDSAGQ
-2143 AFYVRDCD
+2143 AFYVCDRDT
-2151 SGELLS
+2151 GELFS
-2157 PTAAPLHDEDASY
+2157 PTAAPLHDEGASHT
-2170 IIRHGRGYS
+2170 IRHGRGYS
-2179 RFEHAARGLALS
+2179 RFDHAARGLSLG
-2191 LVEYVPLT
+2191 LVEYVPLA
-2199 DPLKISRLVIVNTG
+2199 DPVKISRLSVTNTG
-2213 KAPRRLAI
+2213 EATRRLAI
-2221 AAYVEW
+2221 TAYVEW

-2233 QSSAPHIV
+2233 QTSAPHIV
-2241 TELDQSG
+2241 TALDQTG

-2257 GAFASRVAFADM
+2257 GAFAARVAFADM
-2269 AGRQQSWTC
+2269 AGRQRDWTC

-2290 SAPAALVADV
+2290 SAPAGLAAGAKL
-2300 HMSGRLGAGLDPCAA
+2300 SGRVGAGLDPCAA
-2315 MQTNIE
+2315 MQTDIE
-2321 LAAGQSAEIVFLLGD
+2321 LAAGESVEIVFVLGD
-2336 APSAEAARALIER
+2336 APNAETARTLIER
-2349 YRTADLDA
+2349 YRAADLDA
-2357 VLDDVR
+2357 VFEEVA
-2363 AFWNDTLGAVQVKTP
+2363 AFWSATLGAVEVKTP
-2378 DRSFDLMMNGAL
+2378 DRSFDIMMNGAL

-2398 MWARSGFYQA
+2398 IWARSGFYQA

-2414 RDQLQDAMALTTAR
+2414 RDQLQDVMALTITR

-2461 RTRIS
+2461 RTRIC
-2466 DDRLWLPYAVAHYI
+2466 DDRLWLPFATAYYI
-2480 AATGDVAILD
+2480 ATTGDDAVLD
-2490 EHAPFLEGSEL
+2490 AHASFLEAPPL
-2501 EVGQA
+2501 QAGQA

-2514 SRETATLYEHCARA
+2514 SDHTATLYEHCARA

-2543 GGGDWNDGL
+2543 GGGDWNDGF

-2562 SVWLGWFLCAVLDD
+2562 SVWLGWFLFAVLRD
-2576 FLPLAE
+2576 FLPFAE
-2582 AKNDTAR
+2582 TKGDGAR
-2589 AAQWRQRAGSIRA
+2589 TAQWREHGQSLRD

-2617 WADNGEAIGSAANEE
+2617 WADNGEPIGSAANEE

-2642 AVLSGAAE
+2642 AVLSGAADI
-2650 PERARRA
+2650 ERARRA

-2662 RDLIREQDGMA
+2662 RDLIREQDGLA

-2680 DKALLDPGYIKGYP
+2680 DKAPLDPGYIKGYP
-2694 PGIRENGGQYTHGAV
+2694 PGVRENGGQYSHGAV

-2779 YRAGLEHIL
+2779 YRAGLEYIL

-2793 GHQLRIAPCIPKNW
+2793 GDQLRIAPCIPKNW
-2807 PGFSLTLRRGS
+2807 PGFSVTLRRGA
-2818 TSFEISVAN
+2818 TSFEISVVN
-2827 PDGVSSGVERLLLD
+2827 PDEVSSGVRRLTVD
-2841 GRELAAPSVPL
+2841 GHELAGPCVPL
-2852 LQDGQSHR
+2852 PHDGGRHR
-2860 IEVVLGG
+2860 IEVVLGA
-2867 GAPVA
+2867 GAQNA
-2872 ADQDEAPARL
+2872 STEDLAPAHG